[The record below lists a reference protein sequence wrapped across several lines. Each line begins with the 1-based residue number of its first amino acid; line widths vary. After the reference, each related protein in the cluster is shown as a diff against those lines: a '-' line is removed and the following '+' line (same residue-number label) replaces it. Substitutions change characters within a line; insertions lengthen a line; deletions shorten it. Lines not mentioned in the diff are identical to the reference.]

1 MKKVSKVFLL
11 ILAVFLMAF
20 SLVGCQYN
28 NIVEQREKV
37 ESQWANVEN
46 QYQRRAD
53 LIPNLVSTVKGYAAH
68 EESVFKEVTEARSA
82 LGGQIVI
89 DSSITDDPEKFAEF
103 QKVQNE
109 LGSSLQRLMAVSE
122 AYPELKANENFKD
135 LQSQLE
141 GTENRI
147 STERKRYNDA
157 VQTYNSTITKFPGVI
172 SAKIFGFT
180 KKAYFQADPSTY
192 KAPTVSF

>member
-1 MKKVSKVFLL
+1 MKKVSKVFLSVL
-11 ILAVFLMAF
+11 SIFVLVICLA
-20 SLVGCQYN
+20 GCQYN
-28 NIVEQREKV
+28 SLVEKREKV

-53 LIPNLVSTVKGYAAH
+53 LIPNLVSTVKGYASH
-68 EESVFKEVTEARSA
+68 EESVFAEVTQARSA
-82 LGGQIVI
+82 LGGQVII

-103 QKVQNE
+103 QKAQNA
-109 LGSSLQRLMAVSE
+109 LGSSLQRLIAVSE
-122 AYPELKANENFKD
+122 SYPELKANENFKD

-157 VQTYNSTITKFPGVI
+157 VQSYNTSISKFPGVL

-192 KAPTVSF
+192 SAPTVSF

>member
-1 MKKVSKVFLL
+1 MKKGFKVLFAISLL
-11 ILAVFLMAF
+11 IFMVFGF
-20 SLVGCQYN
+20 TGCQYN
-28 NIVEQREKV
+28 NLVNLREKV
-37 ESQWANVEN
+37 DGTWANVEN

-53 LIPNLVSTVKGYAAH
+53 LVPNLVATVKGYAAH

-89 DSSITDDPEKFAEF
+89 DASITDDPEKFAEF

-109 LGSSLQRLMAVSE
+109 LGSSLQRLMAISE
-122 AYPELKANENFKD
+122 SYPELKANENFKD

-147 STERKRYNDA
+147 ATERKRYNDA
-157 VQTYNSTITKFPGVI
+157 VETYNSAITRFPGNI
-172 SAKIFGFT
+172 SAKMFGFT
-180 KKAYFQADPSTY
+180 RKEYFKAEPSSY
-192 KAPTVSF
+192 VAPKVSF